1 MQFRSISPNKNQY
14 NSQRNEKNST
24 DTFDRNNTSNFTVD
38 RIDELSKNLKRV
50 VFKSEDES
58 KIRVFRNGLAF
69 MGKHYVVVS
78 RYNKVAR
85 YYTIWQSYHSEIY
98 QQYLEIF
105 DSILAGNREFRSID
119 KIEDLSNETSDSIE
133 LFMKF
138 YKQSKNGITNQISQA
153 TKEDRF
159 IISGVFGK
167 GLNLEK
173 HNIVG
178 TNLIIVGGTG
188 ILPFI
193 DLFAYLARQ
202 LISKHLISSQVFQGE
217 VFEDYMDDAK
227 FIIYAYYPDRE
238 NSIGLE
244 FTEKISQLLLYSN
257 ILKIYNISIWS
268 LHTYN

>member
-1 MQFRSISPNKNQY
+1 
-14 NSQRNEKNST
+14 
-24 DTFDRNNTSNFTVD
+24 
-38 RIDELSKNLKRV
+38 
-50 VFKSEDES
+50 
-58 KIRVFRNGLAF
+58 
-69 MGKHYVVVS
+69 MGKHYIVIS
-78 RYNKVAR
+78 ELNQVAR
-85 YYTIWQSYHSEIY
+85 YYTIWQSFHSEIY
-98 QQYLEIF
+98 EYYLKSF
-105 DSILAGNREFRSID
+105 DNILQGN
-119 KIEDLSNETSDSIE
+119 IEDRCIDEFEDISNETSDSIE
-133 LFMKF
+133 LLMKF
-138 YKQSKNGITNQISQA
+138 YKQSKNGITKQISQA
-153 TKEDRF
+153 AIEDRF

-244 FTEKISQLLLYSN
+244 FTEKISQLQLLSNKLKAINIIKIKLTNWYSKTIVN
-257 ILKIYNISIWS
+257 LIFSKYSRF
-268 LHTYN
+268 